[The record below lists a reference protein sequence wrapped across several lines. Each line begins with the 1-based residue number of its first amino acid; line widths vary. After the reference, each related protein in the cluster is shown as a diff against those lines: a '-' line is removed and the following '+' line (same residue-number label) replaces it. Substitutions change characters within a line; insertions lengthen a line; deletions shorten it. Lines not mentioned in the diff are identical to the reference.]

1 MDYKKLKLS
10 SVSDMVDNLINTITD
25 ANEGLNRTYIK
36 SINTTKTFET
46 INITVSKY
54 EIEIIRIN
62 S

>member
-36 SINTTKTFET
+36 SINATKTFET
-46 INITVSKY
+46 VNITVSKY